1 MLSHELSR
9 FKNREVRD
17 LAWALLSPC
26 IIKGELIQDKGV
38 IKSISENEESLII
51 WLENLDFE
59 PNDLQTFLE
68 NKKTSKRLG
77 KYFENLLHFAFLN
90 LSSIRE
96 THFSI
101 QVKQDKSTTIG
112 EFDFLIQSDDNSRW
126 THLEVAVKFYLV
138 SEEAIGSHQI
148 KTWFIG
154 PNRKDRLDLKLKKL
168 YEHQLKL
175 GSHTC
180 GQKKLSS
187 LGIHS
192 LKKELVVKGYLFY
205 NFKMN
210 QSLQTPDYI
219 NEYALKGWWSELHD
233 FPFDSLQDKFF
244 VALNKND
251 PEIKE
256 EYFMD
261 LIIKDLGKSFKPDK
275 IIFVSDLP
283 KTRNMKIMRRVIK
296 TCLTNQDPGD
306 ISTLLNPESV
316 EEIKTHAI

>member
-244 VALNKND
+244 VALNKN
-251 PEIKE
+251 EW
-256 EYFMD
+256 
-261 LIIKDLGKSFKPDK
+261 LSL
-275 IIFVSDLP
+275 FVG
-283 KTRNMKIMRRVIK
+283 
-296 TCLTNQDPGD
+296 NQDRNLSAIQLRKAIESKEFELPLLIVEVENYEYDGWREVNRGF
-306 ISTLLNPESV
+306 IVQNGWRNSTA
-316 EEIKTHAI
+316 TY